1 VGLSHRVAPARQ
13 YPSLVAFDQ
22 SNLHRNERIVLDLH
36 PHWIMLAK
44 GVVILIVTVALGGWI
59 LFGLDQ
65 DPGAVKNS
73 VNVVVAIAIIA
84 SLLYMLQRWIAWVS
98 TNFVVTTD
106 RCIYREGIV
115 SKRGVEI
122 PLERINTVFF
132 NQSVVDRMIGA
143 GTLTIESA
151 GETGVQTFED
161 VRDPIGVQ
169 QVLYQ
174 EMEDNEN
181 RKFDRVRA
189 PAATASVAD
198 ELAKLAALHEQGH
211 LSEAEF
217 AEQKARLLQQPPSG
231 A

>member
-1 VGLSHRVAPARQ
+1 VG
-13 YPSLVAFDQ
+13 FDS
-22 SNLHRNERIVLDLH
+22 SNLHRNEQVVLDLH

-44 GVVILIVTVALGGWI
+44 GVVILVVTIALGIWVLTWDLSGTTEQVVKAAA
-59 LFGLDQ
+59 GL
-65 DPGAVKNS
+65 
-73 VNVVVAIAIIA
+73 AIIA
-84 SLLYMLQRWIAWVS
+84 SLLYMLQRWVAWVS

-151 GETGVQTFED
+151 GENGVQTFED

-174 EMEDNEN
+174 QMEDNEN

-189 PAATASVAD
+189 PAPQVSVAD

-211 LSEAEF
+211 LSAEEFEA
-217 AEQKARLLQQPPSG
+217 QKARLLQQPPSAG
-231 A
+231 